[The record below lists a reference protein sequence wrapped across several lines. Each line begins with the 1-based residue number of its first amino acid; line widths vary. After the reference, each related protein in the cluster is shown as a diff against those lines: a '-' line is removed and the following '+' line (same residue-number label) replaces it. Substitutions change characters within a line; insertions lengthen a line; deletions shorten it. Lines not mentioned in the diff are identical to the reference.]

1 MCLHSEG
8 YSFVSAF
15 GWAFFNKNA
24 FYVEQRMSDWM
35 RRRIRC
41 PQHQQLLAQ
50 SAPEAVVPAG
60 HLLNQTANQNAAT
73 AAAKPL
79 KL

>member
-1 MCLHSEG
+1 MCLHSKG
-8 YSFVSAF
+8 YKFVSAF
-15 GWAFFNKNA
+15 GWVFFNKNA
-24 FYVEQRMSDWM
+24 FYVKQMISDWM

-41 PQHQQLLAQ
+41 LRDQQLPAQ
-50 SAPEAVVPAG
+50 SAREAAVPAG

-73 AAAKPL
+73 AAANHL

>member
-1 MCLHSEG
+1 MCQYSEC
-8 YSFVSAF
+8 YKFVSAF
-15 GWAFFNKNA
+15 GWAFFDKNA
-24 FYVEQRMSDWM
+24 FYVKQMISDWM

-50 SAPEAVVPAG
+50 SAREAVVPAG

-73 AAAKPL
+73 AAANHL